1 MKVDVAV
8 LGSPSRIV
16 LMVSVD
22 VKSNAKKVTPTWSR
36 WTQAML
42 LVSCISTL
50 RNCTFIS
57 FLLCNIGTVLV
68 EMISIQPSHVRA
80 RAGTHTHARAR
91 AQTRTHTY
99 TQARARAHTH
109 TPAHARCVVQDS
121 ARKVDHNY
129 SVSAKFWLN
138 YSINETKFKLPVWL
152 VYNLGYIN

>member
-57 FLLCNIGTVLV
+57 FLLCNTGTVLV

-80 RAGTHTHARAR
+80 RAGTHTHTRARAR
-91 AQTRTHTY
+91 RHARTRTPRH
-99 TQARARAHTH
+99 ARAHTH
-109 TPAHARCVVQDS
+109 THQRTRAASYRIQHV
-121 ARKVDHNY
+121 
-129 SVSAKFWLN
+129 
-138 YSINETKFKLPVWL
+138 KLIIIIL
-152 VYNLGYIN
+152 FRRNFG